1 MTKDEVRLT
10 YRLSKELYDRI
21 EASAK
26 KKHISVNA
34 KITGFCMNIMNTTSR
49 TEGGENRK

>member
-34 KITGFCMNIMNTTSR
+34 EINWVLHEYYEYRKQN
-49 TEGGENRK
+49 GGR